1 MNDTAYVKPNGAMQE
16 NPPPAEPI
24 EPIFEEVI
32 SRRSPTIGALV
43 GALAQ
48 AQLEFQPIKK
58 DKKNPYY
65 GNMYA
70 DLETVIAAT
79 RPALAKYGVVVMQ
92 TATVD
97 VGRQRVTV
105 TTLMAH
111 SSGEWKENEL
121 TLPAVMLGK
130 DGRPRFDSQ
139 SCGAAMTYG
148 RRYDYQGIVG
158 VAAEQDDDANSAA
171 GIGSKADAQA
181 IAKAKLEESAKSS
194 DPKIAAAAKEGLA
207 KINAVNTSKDL
218 EGTLKASL
226 DAQKDQGLFD
236 EVSGVIQGMRNLSTS
251 PAKGSRPYRKIAMT
265 IFENG
270 KPVDIEISAFD
281 NFKMS
286 DTTCFNALDNAQTD
300 DTAAFIVERQGKYL
314 NLKDIKQLGAAHWDA
329 RIGIVSR

>member
-171 GIGSKADAQA
+171 GIGTKNEAQEVA
-181 IAKAKLEESAKSS
+181 RQKLEESAKSP
-194 DPKIAAAAKEGLA
+194 DPKVAAIAKEGLA
-207 KINAVNTSKDL
+207 KINAQNTTKDL

-226 DAQKDQGLFD
+226 EAQKDDGLFD
-236 EVSGVIQGMRNLSTS
+236 EVSGVIQSVRQMSTS
-251 PAKGSRPYRKIAMT
+251 AAKGSRPYRKIAMT
-265 IFENG
+265 VFENNQP
-270 KPVDIEISAFD
+270 KDIEISAFD

-286 DTTCFNALDNAQTD
+286 DTTCFNALDAAQTD

-314 NLKDIKQLGAAHWDA
+314 NLKDIKQVGKARWDERLA
-329 RIGIVSR
+329 VVSR